1 MNARRGHCRVHG
13 KPELSWVMPERRS
26 VLAGCTPTSAPFHVM
41 KPRRLLAAIPMEI
54 RMKIA
59 EALVLRAD
67 HQRRIEQLKAR
78 LLRNAK
84 VQEGEQPAEDPETL
98 ILEYEAL
105 ASELVHLIKRINI
118 SNSSA
123 SVAGRSM
130 TQALAERDILKLRH
144 SMYRDLAQAATIT
157 QSVATRSEIRFRGT
171 VTVSAV
177 QKKADL
183 IAKDLRE
190 LDARIQEANWLIDLA
205 E

>member
-1 MNARRGHCRVHG
+1 
-13 KPELSWVMPERRS
+13 
-26 VLAGCTPTSAPFHVM
+26 
-41 KPRRLLAAIPMEI
+41 
-54 RMKIA
+54 MKIA
-59 EALVLRAD
+59 EALALRAD
-67 HQRRIEQLKAR
+67 HQKRIEQLKAR

-84 VQEGEQPAEDPETL
+84 VQEGEQPAEDPEAL

-105 ASELVHLIKRINI
+105 AFELVHLIKRINVT
-118 SNSSA
+118 NSSA

-144 SMYRDLAQAATIT
+144 TMYRDLAQAATIT
-157 QSVATRSEIRFRGT
+157 QSVTTRSEVRFKGT
-171 VTVSAV
+171 VTVSVV
-177 QKKADL
+177 QKKADV